1 MMPASTEP
9 LTASIVAV
17 GLVLV
22 LAGVTAALV
31 FLTIP
36 KGNEQ
41 PILLLI
47 GSLTA
52 NVGAVVGYFFGA
64 SVKRT
69 NHPDDKS

>member
-1 MMPASTEP
+1 MAMTHENI
-9 LTASIVAV
+9 TASIVAV
-17 GLVLV
+17 GLVAI
-22 LAGVTAALV
+22 LAGITAALV

-64 SVKRT
+64 SVKRAASLQE
-69 NHPDDKS
+69 PKS